1 MGDSVQQITTVSTT
15 INNIDILA
23 YMLSDYAIVNT
34 LYDTW
39 MSTSFD
45 VIPLIEA
52 LIEKLDDTIGDTID
66 FIFSALLSI
75 SNFIYDQV
83 SFFEKKLVFLCN
95 DIYNMSV
102 SYNGFIVFFG
112 FFVFTNV
119 CSFLFQS
126 YLGLYGIFFFN
137 LVSLLAFWLS
147 LCRSWLFFIAGK
159 VNALSL
165 NLGQWALINLN
176 YKIEFFFY
184 IDALSY
190 SFIFLT
196 ATIAFFVYLYAFAY
210 FRYEPHVD
218 RLLIFL
224 NLFVI
229 SMIIL
234 VSAGNLIILFLGWE
248 LIGLTSFFLI
258 NFWTTKISTL
268 KAAFK
273 AFLFNR
279 LSDVMLFFVCVFTF
293 YVFHDLTNSVII
305 DNFVKSTNLYYGNFS
320 AVNIFSF
327 FLVIPICIKS
337 AQFFWHIWLPDS
349 MEAPVP
355 ASALIH
361 SATLVSAG
369 IYLILRFK
377 SILLLSEYA
386 TTVLPLVGAF
396 TACLGALSSAFQ
408 TDAKK
413 LLAYSTISHCGFLV
427 VSAMCC
433 DSEYT
438 IFYLYVHGF
447 FKAASFICVG
457 NIIRFNAGYQDI
469 RCMGGYAK
477 FLPFEC
483 FTLCICLL
491 VLAGA
496 PFTFGFFMK
505 HFLLASVPTIGF
517 FNKLVTVFLFV
528 AACLGVVYC
537 SRLYYGIFYGT
548 KRSNKHI
555 YCSVAKSD
563 YYRFDTNGTFY
574 TNTTIGAALAISGL
588 MCAGLL
594 ICWTLFLIIYNKFTN
609 NTDFSANVITIATH
623 VLKYYTDQAA
633 LFNFG
638 LLNIS
643 MILVFLF
650 VCTVSFVWI
659 FSFETVFEIF
669 AGCACF
675 ICIIIIFLNL
685 LWVV

>member
-1 MGDSVQQITTVSTT
+1 MNSAQQTTTFEGFNIFELWNIVLSQYTAYNSLVTFITKVCTTVLD
-15 INNIDILA
+15 IIDK
-23 YMLSDYAIVNT
+23 V
-34 LYDTW
+34 
-39 MSTSFD
+39 
-45 VIPLIEA
+45 
-52 LIEKLDDTIGDTID
+52 DD
-66 FIFSALLSI
+66 SI
-75 SNFIYDQV
+75 SRVIESFIEMIATAGDYVITKLCDFRDWTIELFDQTY
-83 SFFEKKLVFLCN
+83 VFV
-95 DIYNMSV
+95 V
-102 SYNGFIVFFG
+102 SYNGFIVFF
-112 FFVFTNV
+112 FFFIFTNV
-119 CSFLFQS
+119 FSFFFQS
-126 YLGLYGIFFFN
+126 YLGMYGIFFFN
-137 LVSLLAFWLS
+137 LVSLLLFWLS
-147 LCRSWLFFIAGK
+147 LCHAWLFFIAGK

-165 NLGQWALINLN
+165 NLGHWTLINLN
-176 YKIEFFFY
+176 YKIDFLFY
-184 IDALSY
+184 IDSLAF

-196 ATIAFFVYLYAFAY
+196 TSIAFFVYIYAFSY

-218 RLLIFL
+218 RLIIFL

-234 VSAGNLIILFLGWE
+234 VSAGNMIILFLGWE

-273 AFLFNR
+273 AFVFNR
-279 LSDVMLFFVCVFTF
+279 LSDVMLFFVCIFTF
-293 YVFHDLTNSVII
+293 YVFHDLTNVVVI
-305 DNFVKSTNLYYGNFS
+305 NSFLKNPNLYYNNFS
-320 AVNIFSF
+320 VVNIFSF
-327 FLVIPICIKS
+327 FLIIPICIKS

-386 TTVLPLVGAF
+386 TILLPLVGAF
-396 TACLGALSSAFQ
+396 TACLGAISSAFQ
-408 TDAKK
+408 TDAKR

-427 VSAMCC
+427 VSAIYC

-457 NIIRFNAGYQDI
+457 NVIRFNNGYQDI

-491 VLAGA
+491 FLAGA

-505 HFLLASVPTIGF
+505 HFLLASIPTTGI
-517 FNKLVTVFLFV
+517 FNKIITILLFI

-537 SRLYYGIFYGT
+537 SRLYYGIFFGS
-548 KRSNKHI
+548 KKSNKFV
-555 YCSVAKSD
+555 YCSVSKSLF
-563 YYRFDTNGTFY
+563 YRFDTDGTFY
-574 TNTTIGAALAISGL
+574 TNATIAAAFAMSGL
-588 MCAGLL
+588 LCTGLL
-594 ICWTLFLIIYNKFTN
+594 ICWTLFLVIYNKFTN
-609 NTDFSANVITIATH
+609 TTDFSANVTTIALH
-623 VLKYYTDQAA
+623 ALKYYTAQAA

-638 LLNIS
+638 LLNYAMLATFAFIC
-643 MILVFLF
+643 L
-650 VCTVSFVWI
+650 VSFVWI
-659 FSFETVFEIF
+659 YSFETVFEMC
-669 AGCACF
+669 AGVICLACVV
-675 ICIIIIFLNL
+675 ILFLNI

>member
-1 MGDSVQQITTVSTT
+1 MTTYDTL
-15 INNIDILA
+15 NIFELVIFL
-23 YMLSDYAIVNT
+23 LSDYPAFNAVYNFLTDLIYAIFT
-34 LYDTW
+34 LVILLVAASYDYANNVLNYAINLLVAF
-39 MSTSFD
+39 SEFCYEHVLFILNNF
-45 VIPLIEA
+45 VIVYNV
-52 LIEKLDDTIGDTID
+52 
-66 FIFSALLSI
+66 S
-75 SNFIYDQV
+75 YDM
-83 SFFEKKLVFLCN
+83 C
-95 DIYNMSV
+95 I

-112 FFVFTNV
+112 FFVFTNIF
-119 CSFLFQS
+119 SFFFQN
-126 YLGLYGIFFFN
+126 YLGMYGIFFFN
-137 LVSLLAFWLS
+137 LVSLLLFWLS
-147 LCRSWLFFIAGK
+147 LCYSWLFFITGK
-159 VNALSL
+159 VSAFSL

-176 YKIEFFFY
+176 YKIDFFFY
-184 IDALSY
+184 IDSLSF

-196 ATIAFFVYLYAFAY
+196 TTIAFFVYIYAFSY

-229 SMIIL
+229 SMIVL

-305 DNFVKSTNLYYGNFS
+305 DNYIKSTNLYYGS
-320 AVNIFSF
+320 ISSVNIFSF
-327 FLVIPICIKS
+327 FIIIPICIKS

-377 SILLLSEYA
+377 AILLLSEYA
-386 TTVLPLVGAF
+386 VTILPLIGSF

-408 TDAKK
+408 TDAKR
-413 LLAYSTISHCGFLV
+413 LLAYSTISHRGFLV
-427 VSAMCC
+427 VSAICC

-457 NIIRFNAGYQDI
+457 NVIRFNAGYQDI

-477 FLPFEC
+477 YLPFEC

-491 VLAGA
+491 MLAGA

-505 HFLLASVPTIGF
+505 HFLLASISTVGLLNRIA
-517 FNKLVTVFLFV
+517 TVFLFI
-528 AACLGVVYC
+528 AACLGVIYC
-537 SRLYYGIFYGT
+537 SRLYYGIFFGT
-548 KRSNKHI
+548 KRSNKFI
-555 YCSVAKSD
+555 YCSVAKSS
-563 YYRFDTNGTFY
+563 YYKFDEKGVYY
-574 TNTTIGAALAISGL
+574 TNATIGAALAISGL
-588 MCAGLL
+588 MCAGLV
-594 ICWTLFLIIYNKFTN
+594 ICWILFLIIYNKFNN
-609 NTDFSANVITIATH
+609 NTDFSTNILTVAVH
-623 VLKYYTDQAA
+623 SLKYYVTQAA

-638 LLNIS
+638 FLNIA
-643 MILVFLF
+643 MLLTFAF

-669 AGCACF
+669 AASMYVLCAL
-675 ICIIIIFLNL
+675 IIILNL

>member
-1 MGDSVQQITTVSTT
+1 MTTYDTF
-15 INNIDILA
+15 NIFELVIFL
-23 YMLSDYAIVNT
+23 LSDYPAFNAF
-34 LYDTW
+34 YDSVIELTYNFILLITVLDDYID
-39 MSTSFD
+39 STAEYITGVLVTFSNFCYKHVTSFENK
-45 VIPLIEA
+45 V
-52 LIEKLDDTIGDTID
+52 
-66 FIFSALLSI
+66 
-75 SNFIYDQV
+75 
-83 SFFEKKLVFLCN
+83 VFVYN
-95 DIYNMSV
+95 DIYEMCT

-119 CSFLFQS
+119 FSFFFQN
-126 YLGLYGIFFFN
+126 YLGMYGIFFFN
-137 LVSLLAFWLS
+137 LFSLLLFWLS

-159 VNALSL
+159 VSALSL

-184 IDALSY
+184 IDSLSY

-196 ATIAFFVYLYAFAY
+196 TTIALFVYIYAFAY

-229 SMIIL
+229 SMIVL

-279 LSDVMLFFVCVFTF
+279 LSDIMLFFVCVFTF
-293 YVFHDLTNSVII
+293 YLFHDLTNSVII
-305 DNFVKSTNLYYGNFS
+305 DNFIKSTNLYYGNIS
-320 AVNIFSF
+320 VINIFSF
-327 FLVIPICIKS
+327 FIIIPICIKS

-386 TTVLPLVGAF
+386 VTVLPLIGAF

-408 TDAKK
+408 TDAKR

-427 VSAMCC
+427 VSAICC

-477 FLPFEC
+477 YLPFEC

-505 HFLLASVPTIGF
+505 HFLLASVPTMGF
-517 FNKLVTVFLFV
+517 FNKLITVFLV
-528 AACLGVVYC
+528 IAACLGVVYC
-537 SRLYYGIFYGT
+537 SRLYYGIFFGS
-548 KRSNKHI
+548 KRSNKFI

-563 YYRFDTNGTFY
+563 YYKFDTKGTFY
-574 TNTTIGAALAISGL
+574 TNATIGAAFAISGL

-594 ICWTLFLIIYNKFTN
+594 ICWTFFLIIYNKFTN

-623 VLKYYTDQAA
+623 ALKYYTSQAA

-638 LLNIS
+638 LLNIV
-643 MILVFLF
+643 MLLVFIF
-650 VCTVSFVWI
+650 VCVVSFVWI
-659 FSFETVFEIF
+659 FSFETVFETF
-669 AGCACF
+669 AGCMYI
-675 ICIIIIFLNL
+675 ICVIIILLNL

>member
-1 MGDSVQQITTVSTT
+1 MESTQQVTTYDTL
-15 INNIDILA
+15 NIYELVIYLV
-23 YMLSDYAIVNT
+23 SDYQTAKAFTAFMLDIPFKLINLIAI
-34 LYDTW
+34 
-39 MSTSFD
+39 
-45 VIPLIEA
+45 
-52 LIEKLDDTIGDTID
+52 LDDYIGDTLDYTVRMLVVFAD
-66 FIFSALLSI
+66 FCYKHAIFFG
-75 SNFIYDQV
+75 N
-83 SFFEKKLVFLCN
+83 KLVFVYN
-95 DIYNMSV
+95 DAYAMCV

-112 FFVFTNV
+112 FFVFTNIF
-119 CSFLFQS
+119 SFFFQN
-126 YLGLYGIFFFN
+126 YLGMYGIFFLN
-137 LVSLLAFWLS
+137 LISLLLFWLS
-147 LCRSWLFFIAGK
+147 LCRSWLFFITGK

-176 YKIEFFFY
+176 YKIEFYFY
-184 IDALSY
+184 IDSLSY

-196 ATIAFFVYLYAFAY
+196 TTIAFFVYIYAFAY

-229 SMIIL
+229 SMIVL

-293 YVFHDLTNSVII
+293 YTFHDLTNSVVI
-305 DNFVKSTNLYYGNFS
+305 DNYIKSTNLYYGS
-320 AVNIFSF
+320 ISSVNIFSF
-327 FLVIPICIKS
+327 FIIIPICIKS

-386 TTVLPLVGAF
+386 TVILPLIGAF

-408 TDAKK
+408 TDAKR

-427 VSAMCC
+427 VSAICC

-477 FLPFEC
+477 YLPFEC
-483 FTLCICLL
+483 YSLGVCLL

-517 FNKLVTVFLFV
+517 FTKIITVFLFV

-537 SRLYYGIFYGT
+537 SRLYYGIFFGN
-548 KRSNKHI
+548 KRSNKFI
-555 YCSVAKSD
+555 YCSVAKSE
-563 YYRFDTNGTFY
+563 YYRFDTKGTYY
-574 TNTTIGAALAISGL
+574 TNATIGAALAISGL
-588 MCAGLL
+588 MSAGLL
-594 ICWTLFLIIYNKFTN
+594 ICWIFFMIIYNKFN
-609 NTDFSANVITIATH
+609 NITDFSANVLTIATH
-623 VLKYYTDQAA
+623 ALKYYTSQSA

-638 LLNIS
+638 LLNVA
-643 MILVFLF
+643 MLF
-650 VCTVSFVWI
+650 VFCFICTVSFVWI
-659 FSFETVFEIF
+659 FNFESVFEMF
-669 AGCACF
+669 AGFVYLA
-675 ICIIIIFLNL
+675 IVIIVFLNV

>member
-1 MGDSVQQITTVSTT
+1 MESVQQVVTYDTL
-15 INNIDILA
+15 NIFELV
-23 YMLSDYAIVNT
+23 LFLFSDYPYVNDF
-34 LYDTW
+34 YN
-39 MSTSFD
+39 F
-45 VIPLIEA
+45 VAAVPAAA
-52 LIEKLDDTIGDTID
+52 LHLLALLDDYIGDTID
-66 FIFSALLSI
+66 YVIDTAVLF
-75 SNFIYDQV
+75 SNFFYKHTLV
-83 SFFEKKLVFLCN
+83 FEKKLGFVIN
-95 DIYNMSV
+95 DIYAMCV
-102 SYNGFIVFFG
+102 SYNGFILFFG

-119 CSFLFQS
+119 LSFFFQN
-126 YLGLYGIFFFN
+126 YLGMYGIFFFN
-137 LVSLLAFWLS
+137 LIPLLLFWLS
-147 LCRSWLFFIAGK
+147 LCRSWLFFVTGK
-159 VNALSL
+159 VNAISV

-176 YKIEFFFY
+176 YKIEFYFY
-184 IDALSY
+184 IDSLSY

-196 ATIAFFVYLYAFAY
+196 TTIAFFVYLYAFAY

-293 YVFHDLTNSVII
+293 YLFHDLTNSVII
-305 DNFVKSTNLYYGNFS
+305 DNYIKSTNLYYGHFS
-320 AVNIFSF
+320 VINIFSF
-327 FLVIPICIKS
+327 FIIIPICIKS

-377 SILLLSEYA
+377 SILILSEYA
-386 TTVLPLVGAF
+386 ITVLPLIGAF

-408 TDAKK
+408 TDAKR

-427 VSAMCC
+427 VSAICC

-457 NIIRFNAGYQDI
+457 NVIRFNAGYQDI

-477 FLPFEC
+477 YLPFEC
-483 FTLCICLL
+483 FTLTVCLL

-505 HFLLASVPTIGF
+505 HFLLASIPTLGF
-517 FNKLVTVFLFV
+517 FSKIVTVFLFV

-537 SRLYYGIFYGT
+537 SRLYYGIFFGN
-548 KRSNKHI
+548 KRSNKFI
-555 YCSVAKSD
+555 YTSVSKLD

-588 MCAGLL
+588 MCAGLI
-594 ICWTLFLIIYNKFTN
+594 ICWIFFLIIYNKFTN
-609 NTDFSANVITIATH
+609 TAEFNSNVISVALH
-623 VLKYYTDQAA
+623 ALKYYTSQAA

-638 LLNIS
+638 LLNVA
-643 MILVFLF
+643 MILTFVF
-650 VCTVSFVWI
+650 VCTVSFVWV
-659 FSFETVFEIF
+659 FSFESIFETF
-669 AGCACF
+669 GGCMYI
-675 ICIIIIFLNL
+675 ICVIIIILNL